1 MNAKQQNYAYRVRHA
16 LDQNLDRLPAA
27 TTDRLAAA
35 RMMALARR
43 KQDSPMRV
51 PATQP
56 VAAFNGGGFFSSPLS
71 WLGRVGMAV
80 PLVVLAIGIVGIY
93 QAEQQYRISETADI
107 DVAVLSDELP
117 LTAYLDHGFNAFLA
131 KRMD

>member
-1 MNAKQQNYAYRVRHA
+1 
-16 LDQNLDRLPAA
+16 
-27 TTDRLAAA
+27 
-35 RMMALARR
+35 
-43 KQDSPMRV
+43 MRV
-51 PATQP
+51 PVTQP
-56 VAAFNGGGFFSSPLS
+56 VVAFNGGGFFSSPLS

-117 LTAYLDHGFNAFLA
+117 LSAYLDHGFNAFLA
-131 KRMD
+131 KRTD